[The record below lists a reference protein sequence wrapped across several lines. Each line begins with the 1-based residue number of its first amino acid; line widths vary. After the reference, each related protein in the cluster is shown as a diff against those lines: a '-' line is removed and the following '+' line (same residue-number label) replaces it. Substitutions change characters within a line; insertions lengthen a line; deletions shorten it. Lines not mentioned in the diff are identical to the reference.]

1 MSTVFVKYCPN
12 CGGENGRLQPL
23 CLQCNADLTMVRAEP
38 RRDEAPAPPAPAEAS
53 TPPTAVPI
61 QHTARVETAE
71 DCCVLE
77 LVADPAV
84 RFAVRAGQT
93 VGRTAAADIVLEQQV
108 PDWRYIS
115 SCHARFLK
123 RGAQWYV
130 THAGG
135 TNFNIVDGTKYTG
148 DDEVAIYDNSVL
160 VLSKTAFRVNIG
172 GHDADPGG
180 GTE

>member
-12 CGGENGRLQPL
+12 CGAENGRLQAL
-23 CLQCNADLTMVRAEP
+23 CLQCNADLTMVRAAP
-38 RRDEAPAPPAPAEAS
+38 RREEAPPAPAPAAS
-53 TPPTAVPI
+53 GIVI
-61 QHTARVETAE
+61 EHTARVEVSGPE

-84 RFAVRAGQT
+84 RFTVLAGQT
-93 VGRTAAADIVLEQQV
+93 VGRTNAADIVLAEKV

-115 SCHARFLK
+115 SCHARFTR

-135 TNFNIVDGTKYTG
+135 TNFNIVDGTQYRT
-148 DDEVAIYDNSVL
+148 DDEVALYDNSVL
-160 VLSKTAFRVNIG
+160 VLSKTAFRVKIG
-172 GHDADPGG
+172 GHDADPSGRAQ
-180 GTE
+180 